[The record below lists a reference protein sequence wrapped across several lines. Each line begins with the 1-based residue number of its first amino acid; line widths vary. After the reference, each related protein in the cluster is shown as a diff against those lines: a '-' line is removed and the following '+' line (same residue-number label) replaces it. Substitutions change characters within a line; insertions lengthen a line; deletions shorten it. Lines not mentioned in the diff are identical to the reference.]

1 MSEFHEALKTEIIK
15 RTVVINGVS
24 YVPASMAYDFA
35 QVVTDLDQDLSDQ
48 KKFATLQNSGVQ

>member
-1 MSEFHEALKTEIIK
+1 
-15 RTVVINGVS
+15 
-24 YVPASMAYDFA
+24 MAYDFA